1 MFRLVGGA
9 DDPGAVGGADDP
21 GAVGGADDPGAVG
34 GADDPGEVVADD
46 PAEVVADDPAEVVAE
61 PLAGA
66 AEVLGAGVP
75 LAMIEQGP
83 GAVCGAFW
91 TAAHPASTNTTP
103 ASGAVTLPGD
113 GIRIRRR

>member
-9 DDPGAVGGADDP
+9 DGPGEVGGADGP
-21 GAVGGADDPGAVG
+21 GEVGGADGPGEVG
-34 GADDPGEVVADD
+34 GADGPGEVGGADGPGEVA
-46 PAEVVADDPAEVVAE
+46 AE

-83 GAVCGAFW
+83 AAVGGAFW

-103 ASGAVTLPGD
+103 TSGAVTFLRD
-113 GIRIRRR
+113 GIRIIRR

>member
-9 DDPGAVGGADDP
+9 DGPGEVGGADGP
-21 GAVGGADDPGAVG
+21 GEVGGADG
-34 GADDPGEVVADD
+34 PGEVA
-46 PAEVVADDPAEVVAE
+46 AE

-83 GAVCGAFW
+83 AAVGGAFW
-91 TAAHPASTNTTP
+91 TPAHPASTNTTP
-103 ASGAVTLPGD
+103 ASGAVTFLRD
-113 GIRIRRR
+113 GIRIIRR

>member
-9 DDPGAVGGADDP
+9 DDPAEVGGADDP
-21 GAVGGADDPGAVG
+21 AEVGGADG
-34 GADDPGEVVADD
+34 PGEVGADGPGEVA
-46 PAEVVADDPAEVVAE
+46 AE

-83 GAVCGAFW
+83 AAVGGAFW
-91 TAAHPASTNTTP
+91 TPAHPASTNTTP
-103 ASGAVTLPGD
+103 ASGAVTFLRD
-113 GIRIRRR
+113 GIRIIRR

>member
-1 MFRLVGGA
+1 MFRSGEVGGA
-9 DDPGAVGGADDP
+9 DDPAE
-21 GAVGGADDPGAVG
+21 VG
-34 GADDPGEVVADD
+34 GADDPGEVVAED
-46 PAEVVADDPAEVVAE
+46 PGEVVAEDPGEVVAE

-75 LAMIEQGP
+75 LAMIEHGP
-83 GAVCGAFW
+83 AAVCGAFW
-91 TAAHPASTNTTP
+91 TPAHPASTNTTP

>member
-9 DDPGAVGGADDP
+9 DDPGLVGGADDP
-21 GAVGGADDPGAVG
+21 GLAGGADDPGEVG
-34 GADDPGEVVADD
+34 GADDPGEVVA
-46 PAEVVADDPAEVVAE
+46 E

-66 AEVLGAGVP
+66 VLGAGVP

-83 GAVCGAFW
+83 AAVGGAFW

-103 ASGAVTLPGD
+103 ASGAVTLLRD
-113 GIRIRRR
+113 GIRITRR